1 METHVILVRHAQI
14 QANVDKLWH
23 GWTDSLLTE
32 EGHRQAAKAAQRIA
46 REHQDIKAVYASPLQ
61 RTRDTAVAIASALNH
76 EVTVHD
82 GLKEYGIGELEGA
95 SFNDLRRV
103 HNFFDLV
110 AADPR
115 YAPPGGESISDVSER
130 VMAALAEIAARH
142 RGEKVVAVSH
152 GAALALA
159 LAQLLDG
166 DSYAWD
172 KYFFHNTAVTEVI
185 IAEEPRLLRF
195 NCYAHLLDQ

>member
-23 GWTDSLLTE
+23 GWTDSALTE
-32 EGHRQAAKAAQRIA
+32 EGHRQAAKAAQRLA

-61 RTRDTAVAIASALNH
+61 RTRDTAQAIASALNH
-76 EVTVHD
+76 DVIVHD
-82 GLKEYGIGELEGA
+82 GLKEYGIGELEGV
-95 SFNDLRRV
+95 SFNDLKRV
-103 HNFFDLV
+103 HNFFEQVD
-110 AADPR
+110 ADPL
-115 YAPPGGESISDVSER
+115 YAPPGGESLRQVSDR
-130 VMAALAEIAARH
+130 VADALAQIATQH

-159 LAQLLDG
+159 LAQLFDK
-166 DSYAWD
+166 DPYAWD

-185 IAEEPRLLRF
+185 IADEPRLLRF
-195 NCYAHLLDQ
+195 NCYAHLEE